1 MKQKILILLLSTNL
15 LNAASHLDASGKEEP
30 ISTPTQQPSSNNDDD
45 GGDKKTPTP
54 RALIRRNAL
63 HDGSDEQ
70 R

>member
-1 MKQKILILLLSTNL
+1 MKQKIFILLLSTNL
-15 LNAASHLDASGKEEP
+15 LNAANHLDASGKEEP
-30 ISTPTQQPSSNNDDD
+30 VSTPTQQPSSNNDD